1 MATAAEVTPNPRER
15 AASLQA
21 GVRIEYLTIGWML
34 LEAVLSIGAGV
45 IAHSLLLVAFGLDSV
60 IELISGSILLWRLT
74 VQARGASLEQVERA
88 ERRAA
93 WVVAFALW
101 GLILYVVG
109 SAGLHLFTQ
118 AKPEVSLVGL
128 VVAAIAVIGMPL
140 LAWRK
145 RQIATSLDSAA
156 LRGDAACSMTCAVM
170 AATLFVGL
178 AVTALFGWWWADSVA
193 ALAFLIWLVPEA
205 REAWEGARAGKAAC
219 DCGDEGCTD

>member
-1 MATAAEVTPNPRER
+1 MPVVPEVTPPPSLR
-15 AASLQA
+15 AASLQV
-21 GVRIEYLTIGWML
+21 GVRIESLTVGWML
-34 LEAVLSIGAGV
+34 LEAVLSVGAGV
-45 IAHSLLLVAFGLDSV
+45 IAHSLVLVAFGLDSV
-60 IELISGSILLWRLT
+60 IELVSGGILLWRLT

-93 WVVAFALW
+93 WVVALALV
-101 GLILYVVG
+101 GLMLYMVG
-109 SAGLHLFTQ
+109 SSGLDLITR
-118 AKPEVSLVGL
+118 AKPETSLVGL

-145 RQIATSLDSAA
+145 RQIATQLDSAA
-156 LRGDAACSMTCAVM
+156 LRGDAACSMTCAAM

-178 AVTALFGWWWADSVA
+178 AITTLFGWWWADSIA

-219 DCGDEGCTD
+219 QCGDETCAE